1 MPRMS
6 GGHAVVEALRTQ
18 GVNVL
23 FALPGVQND
32 PLFNALYD
40 AGDAIR
46 VIHPRHEQGAAFM
59 AYGYAQSTG
68 RVGAYAVVP
77 GPGVLNTT
85 AALSTA
91 YAGNAPVLCLSGQIR
106 SDFIGRGL
114 GIPHELPDQLGIL
127 RSLTKWAARINHP
140 AEAGP
145 TFAEAFRQAMSG
157 RRRPVAIE
165 IPTDVLAQVTEVP
178 PPVARAV
185 ADPSPPIDTELVEQA
200 AKLLGAAER
209 PVIVAGGGAMEA
221 GAELAAIAELLQAP
235 IIVGQSGKG
244 AVSDRHPFVVP
255 HALGHRFWASA
266 DAVLAVGTRLT
277 IQQIVWGTD
286 SKMPIVRLD
295 ADPRALDLIA
305 KPAVGM
311 VADATAGLTAL
322 LSALP
327 RHNRKRS
334 ALTAEMAAARDAF
347 NRRIESEA
355 GQQKGWLDAI
365 RAELPEDGIFVDE
378 LTQVGY
384 CARFAF
390 PVTQPRSF
398 ITSAYQGTLGYG
410 FPAALGAQVAHPQRK
425 VVSVCGDGGFMFT
438 MQELATAVLHE
449 IPLVTIVF
457 RDNAYGNVLR
467 AQQQTHGGR
476 VIATRLRNP
485 DFTAMARTFG
495 ANGLRAANPG
505 ELRQALRDGFAS
517 RAPTVIEV
525 PVGQFSSPWP
535 FIHLPRVRGGN

>member
-6 GGHAVVEALRTQ
+6 GGHAVVKALRGQ
-18 GVNVL
+18 GVTTL

-40 AGDAIR
+40 EGDAIH
-46 VIHPRHEQGAAFM
+46 VIHPRHEQGAAYM

-77 GPGVLNTT
+77 GPGVLNTS

-91 YAGNAPVLCLSGQIR
+91 YAANAPVLCLSGQIR

-114 GIPHELPDQLGIL
+114 RIPHEIPDQLGIL

-140 AEAGP
+140 AEIGAI
-145 TFAEAFRQAMSG
+145 FAEAFRQALSG

-165 IPTDVLAQVTEVP
+165 LPTDVLAQVTEVL
-178 PPVARAV
+178 PPVPPAGP
-185 ADPSPPIDTELVEQA
+185 DPGPPIDTELVEQA
-200 AKLLGAAER
+200 ARVLGAAER
-209 PVIVAGGGAMEA
+209 PVIVVGGGAMDA
-221 GAELAAIAELLQAP
+221 GAGLAAIAELLQAP
-235 IIVGQSGKG
+235 IIVGQTGKG
-244 AVSDRHPFVVP
+244 AVSDRHPAVVP
-255 HALGHRFWASA
+255 HAVGHRFWAKA

-286 SKMPIVRLD
+286 SKMPIVRID
-295 ADPRALDLIA
+295 ADPHELDLIA

-311 VADATAGLTAL
+311 VADASEGLAAL
-322 LSALP
+322 ISALP

-334 ALTAEMAAARDAF
+334 RLDAEIAGARDAF
-347 NRRIESEA
+347 ARRIESA
-355 GQQKGWLDAI
+355 VGPQKGWLDAI

-378 LTQVGY
+378 LTQIAY

-390 PVTQPRSF
+390 PVTQPRTF

-410 FPAALGAQVAHPQRK
+410 FPTALGAQVAYPERK
-425 VVSVCGDGGFMFT
+425 VLSVCGDGGFLFAV
-438 MQELATAVLHE
+438 QELATAVLHE

-457 RDNAYGNVLR
+457 NDNAYGNVLR
-467 AQQQTHGGR
+467 AQEQVHGGR
-476 VIATRLRNP
+476 VIATRLHNP
-485 DFTAMARTFG
+485 DFAAMTKTFG
-495 ANGLRAANPG
+495 ANGLRATSPG
-505 ELRQALRDGFAS
+505 ELRRALREGFAT

-525 PVGQFSSPWP
+525 PVGEFSSPWP